1 MKILTINFG
10 HDASLGIFD
19 MGGLRDFVEIERES
33 RLKHHFGLSTE
44 VIESYLARV
53 GYSFAEIDLV
63 VLSGTQQWGMFHDQR
78 VKVTFGY
85 VEGLHDSVGIT
96 REAHWDQQYFQ
107 LYQQYAEDS
116 YREHVRRQN
125 LKSSPSP
132 ARITWA
138 HNFARDFSGRFTD
151 ISALAN
157 TGLQLEAR
165 KKKEYW
171 SNFLPY
177 SFSLD
182 GVEKPAFF

>member
-1 MKILTINFG
+1 MAPDGFAASTGLINREAFMKILTINFG

-85 VEGLHDSVGIT
+85 VEGFTICRHYEGSALGSK
-96 REAHWDQQYFQ
+96 YFQ

-125 LKSSPSP
+125 
-132 ARITWA
+132 
-138 HNFARDFSGRFTD
+138 
-151 ISALAN
+151 
-157 TGLQLEAR
+157 
-165 KKKEYW
+165 
-171 SNFLPY
+171 
-177 SFSLD
+177 
-182 GVEKPAFF
+182 